1 MLREDNAGS
10 LVIKFGGTSVGD
22 GAAFIRAAK
31 IVAGAALNRPV
42 AVVVSAM
49 GGTTDTLLGH
59 AGNVSRGS
67 GNTKTGATR
76 VGSIGELHRTL
87 SERHL
92 RAAHEAVSEEYLP
105 EVEERI
111 SDLLKQLAEAIDS
124 PVEKAA
130 ARRSRIAVFGE
141 RLSSTILAG
150 AISSLGAPAEVV
162 PADPI
167 ATDSHYAEAE
177 VDPEDTRERCT
188 WYVRPLLDAGRVAVV
203 PGFGGRSP
211 EGEQTTLGRGGSDL
225 SATTIGRAL
234 DSGEVWIMSDVDGV
248 LDADPRLVPDA
259 TLLPQLSYRQA
270 GTFAS
275 LGAKVLHHKTMEP
288 AAASE
293 MEVFVR
299 NTFNP
304 DSPGTRVTSYEED
317 GSGIRC
323 VALRRNM
330 KVEGPCIGGH
340 KSEAATVVCIG
351 SPEKPDSARG
361 LKSLRRAGIR
371 PLHYGLATVGLV
383 FMVREREA
391 EEALRV
397 LHGELVRGA
406 EGNANALVGTEAV

>member
-1 MLREDNAGS
+1 MLRRKGAEP

-22 GAAFIRAAK
+22 GAAFVRAAK
-31 IVAGAALNRPV
+31 IAARAAHDRPV

-49 GGTTDTLLGH
+49 GGTTDTLLGYA
-59 AGNVSRGS
+59 AGV
-67 GNTKTGATR
+67 TKNSDRTTTGATR
-76 VGSIGELHRTL
+76 EGAITELHRTL
-87 SERHL
+87 YERHL
-92 RAAHEAVSEEYLP
+92 RAAREAVSGEHLP
-105 EVEERI
+105 EVERGI
-111 SDLLKQLAEAIDS
+111 SDLLNQLVDAIIA
-124 PVEKAA
+124 PQPKAA
-130 ARRSRIAVFGE
+130 ARRARIAVFGE
-141 RLSSTILAG
+141 RLSATILAG

-167 ATDSHYAEAE
+167 ATDSNYAEAE
-177 VDPEDTRERCT
+177 VDVAGTRERCT
-188 WYVRPLLDAGRVAVV
+188 RYARPLLDAGKVLVV

-234 DSGEVWIMSDVDGV
+234 GSGEVWIMSDVDGV

-259 TLLPQLSYRQA
+259 TLLPQLSYREA
-270 GTFAS
+270 SAFAS

-288 AAASE
+288 AAACD

-304 DSPGTRVTSYEED
+304 DSPGTRVTSYDD

-330 KVEGPCIGGH
+330 KMEGPCIGGH

-351 SPEKPDSARG
+351 SPEKPDSAQG
-361 LKSLRRAGIR
+361 LRALREAGIK

-383 FMVREREA
+383 FVVREREA
-391 EEALRV
+391 EEALRI
-397 LHGELVRGA
+397 LHGELVRS
-406 EGNANALVGTEAV
+406 ELVGEEAV

>member
-1 MLREDNAGS
+1 MLRENGAGP

-22 GAAFIRAAK
+22 GAAFVRAAK
-31 IVAGAALNRPV
+31 IAAGASHERPV

-49 GGTTDTLLGH
+49 GGTTDTLLGYV
-59 AGNVSRGS
+59 GNAAKGS
-67 GNTKTGATR
+67 ERTATGATR
-76 VGSIGELHRTL
+76 EGSIAELHRTL

-92 RAAHEAVSEEYLP
+92 RAAYEAVSEEHLP
-105 EVEERI
+105 EVEARLSE
-111 SDLLKQLAEAIDS
+111 LLKQLTEAIDT

-130 ARRSRIAVFGE
+130 ARRAGIAVFGE
-141 RLSSTILAG
+141 RLSATILAG
-150 AISSLGAPAEVV
+150 AISSLGTSAEVV
-162 PADPI
+162 SADPI
-167 ATDSHYAEAE
+167 ATDSDYAEAE
-177 VDPEDTRERCT
+177 VDTEGTRERCT
-188 WYVRPLLDAGRVAVV
+188 WYVRPLLDAGKVAVV

-211 EGEQTTLGRGGSDL
+211 VGEQTTLGRGGSDL

-234 DSGEVWIMSDVDGV
+234 DSREVWIMSDVDGV

-259 TLLPQLSYRQA
+259 TLLPQLSYREA
-270 GTFAS
+270 STFAS

-304 DSPGTRVTSYEED
+304 DSPGTRVTSYED

-330 KVEGPCIGGH
+330 KMEGPCIGGH
-340 KSEAATVVCIG
+340 RSEAATVVCIG
-351 SPEKPDSARG
+351 SPEKPDTARG
-361 LKSLRRAGIR
+361 LSALRDAGII

-383 FMVREREA
+383 FVVREREA
-391 EEALRV
+391 EEALRI

-406 EGNANALVGTEAV
+406 DALVGAEEAV

>member
-1 MLREDNAGS
+1 MQCEAGAGP
-10 LVIKFGGTSVGD
+10 LVIKFGGTSVGS
-22 GAAFIRAAK
+22 GAAFVRAAR
-31 IVAGAALNRPV
+31 IAADAARSRPV

-49 GGTTDTLLGH
+49 GGTTDTLLGY
-59 AGNVSRGS
+59 AETVAKGS
-67 GNTKTGATR
+67 DRTSTGATR
-76 VGSIGELHRTL
+76 EGSIAELHRTL

-92 RAAHEAVSEEYLP
+92 RAAHEAISEEYLP
-105 EVEERI
+105 GVEERI
-111 SDLLKQLAEAIDS
+111 SGLLKELIEAIAA
-124 PVEKAA
+124 PVDDAA
-130 ARRSRIAVFGE
+130 ARRARIAVYGE
-141 RLSSTILAG
+141 RLSATILAG

-167 ATDSHYAEAE
+167 ATDSDYAEAE
-177 VDPEDTRERCT
+177 VDVEGTRERCT
-188 WYVRPLLDAGRVAVV
+188 RFVRPLLDAGKVAVV
-203 PGFGGRSP
+203 PGYGGRSP

-259 TLLPQLSYRQA
+259 TLLPRLSYREA
-270 GTFAS
+270 SAFAS

-304 DSPGTRVTSYEED
+304 DSSGTRVTSYED

-323 VALRRNM
+323 VALRRNL

-340 KSEAATVVCIG
+340 KSQAATVVCIG
-351 SPEKPDSARG
+351 SPEKADAGRGVSA
-361 LKSLRRAGIR
+361 LREAGIS

-383 FMVREREA
+383 FVVREREA
-391 EEALRV
+391 EEALRI
-397 LHGELVRGA
+397 LHGALVRGA
-406 EGNANALVGTEAV
+406 GTLVGEEAV

>member
-1 MLREDNAGS
+1 MLREEIAEP

-22 GAAFIRAAK
+22 GAAFVRAAK
-31 IVAGAALNRPV
+31 IAAGAAHERPV

-49 GGTTDTLLGH
+49 GGTTDTLLGY
-59 AGNVSRGS
+59 AESVASGS
-67 GNTKTGATR
+67 GRTATGATR
-76 VGSIGELHRTL
+76 EGSIAELHRTL
-87 SERHL
+87 AERHL
-92 RAAHEAVSEEYLP
+92 RAAREAVSEEHLP
-105 EVEERI
+105 EVERRI
-111 SDLLKQLAEAIDS
+111 WALLKQLVEAIAASYDR
-124 PVEKAA
+124 AA
-130 ARRSRIAVFGE
+130 ARWARIAVFGE
-141 RLSSTILAG
+141 RLSATILAG

-162 PADPI
+162 SADPI
-167 ATDSHYAEAE
+167 ATDSNYAEAE
-177 VDPEDTRERCT
+177 VDTDGTRERCT
-188 WYVRPLLDAGRVAVV
+188 WYVRPLLDAGKVAVV

-211 EGEQTTLGRGGSDL
+211 VGDQTTLGRGGSDL

-234 DSGEVWIMSDVDGV
+234 DSREVWIMSDVDGV

-259 TLLPQLSYRQA
+259 TLLPQLSYREA
-270 GTFAS
+270 SAFAS

-304 DSPGTRVTSYEED
+304 DSPGTRVTSYEG

-323 VALRRNM
+323 VALRRNL

-351 SPEKPDSARG
+351 SPGKPDTASG
-361 LKSLRRAGIR
+361 LRSLREAGIS

-383 FMVREREA
+383 FVVREREA
-391 EEALRV
+391 EEALRI

-406 EGNANALVGTEAV
+406 DALVGAEEAV

>member
-1 MLREDNAGS
+1 MLRRDGDGP

-22 GAAFIRAAK
+22 GAAFVRAAR
-31 IVAGAALNRPV
+31 IAAGAAHERPV
-42 AVVVSAM
+42 AAVVSAM
-49 GGTTDTLLGH
+49 GGATDTLLGY
-59 AGNVSRGS
+59 AETVARGS
-67 GNTKTGATR
+67 DRTTTGATR
-76 VGSIGELHRTL
+76 EGSIAELHRAL

-105 EVEERI
+105 EVEGRI
-111 SDLLKQLAEAIDS
+111 SELLKQLTEAIVA
-124 PVEKAA
+124 PAPKAA
-130 ARRSRIAVFGE
+130 ARRAKVAVFGE
-141 RLSSTILAG
+141 RLSATILAG

-162 PADPI
+162 LADPI
-167 ATDSHYAEAE
+167 ATDSDYAEAE
-177 VDPEDTRERCT
+177 VDVEGTRERCT
-188 WYVRPLLDAGRVAVV
+188 WYVRPLLDAGKVAVV

-248 LDADPRLVPDA
+248 LDADPRLVPGA
-259 TLLPQLSYRQA
+259 TLLPQLSYREA
-270 GTFAS
+270 SAFAS

-288 AAASE
+288 AVACD

-304 DSPGTRVTSYEED
+304 DSPGTRVTSYED

-323 VALRRNM
+323 VALRRNL

-340 KSEAATVVCIG
+340 ESQAATVVCIG
-351 SPEKPDSARG
+351 APEKADTARG
-361 LKSLRRAGIR
+361 LNSLREAGIS

-383 FMVREREA
+383 FVVREREA

-406 EGNANALVGTEAV
+406 LVESEEAV

>member
-1 MLREDNAGS
+1 MLREERADP
-10 LVIKFGGTSVGD
+10 LIIKFGGTSVGD
-22 GAAFIRAAK
+22 GAAFVRAAR
-31 IVAGAALNRPV
+31 IAAGAAKDRPV

-49 GGTTDTLLGH
+49 GGATDTLLGY
-59 AGNVSRGS
+59 AESVARGS
-67 GNTKTGATR
+67 DRTATGATR
-76 VGSIGELHRTL
+76 EGSIAELHRTL

-92 RAAHEAVSEEYLP
+92 RAAHEAISEEHLP
-105 EVEERI
+105 EVERRI
-111 SDLLKQLAEAIDS
+111 SDLLKRLTEAIDA
-124 PVEKAA
+124 PARKAV
-130 ARRSRIAVFGE
+130 ARRAKIAVFGE
-141 RLSSTILAG
+141 RLSAAILAG
-150 AISSLGAPAEVV
+150 AISSLGVPSEVV

-167 ATDSHYAEAE
+167 ATNSNYAEAE
-177 VDPEDTRERCT
+177 VDADDTRERCT
-188 WYVRPLLDAGRVAVV
+188 WYVRPLLDAGKVAVV

-211 EGEQTTLGRGGSDL
+211 EDEQTTLGRGGSDL

-259 TLLPQLSYRQA
+259 TLLPRLSYREA
-270 GTFAS
+270 SAFAS

-304 DSPGTRVTSYEED
+304 DSPGTRVTSYED

-323 VALRRNM
+323 VALRRNL

-340 KSEAATVVCIG
+340 RSEAATVVCIG
-351 SPEKPDSARG
+351 SPEKADTARG
-361 LKSLRRAGIR
+361 LTALREAGVR

-383 FMVREREA
+383 FVVREREA

-397 LHGELVRGA
+397 LHGSLVREA
-406 EGNANALVGTEAV
+406 DALVGAEEAV